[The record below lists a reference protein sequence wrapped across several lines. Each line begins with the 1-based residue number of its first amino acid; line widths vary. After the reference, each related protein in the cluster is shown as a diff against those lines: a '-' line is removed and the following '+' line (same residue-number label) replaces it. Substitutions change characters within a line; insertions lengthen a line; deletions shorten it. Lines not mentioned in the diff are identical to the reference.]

1 MGWSGLFQEDVMK
14 NECSFIVM
22 PREEIKK
29 LYGEATREAI
39 AETHALGLPTT
50 HVDENGAYDEY
61 PDGHREYLA

>member
-1 MGWSGLFQEDVMK
+1 
-14 NECSFIVM
+14 M
-22 PREEIKK
+22 PRKKLKK
-29 LYGEATREAI
+29 LYGEATRKAI